1 MKITEQI
8 KAYNNTEITAP
19 VRLNKTSKSVSYTEQ
34 TISDKSISPN
44 EFNVNN
50 SKKILTKRERD
61 FFIRM
66 FPENSRQIE
75 NHVLFNRN
83 GKVQNYSYRKGSI
96 FDGKA

>member
-8 KAYNNTEITAP
+8 KAYNNTEITTP
-19 VRLNKTSKSVSYTEQ
+19 TRLNKTSKTVSYTEQ
-34 TISDKSISPN
+34 TISDKSISRN
-44 EFNVNN
+44 EFNVD
-50 SKKILTKRERD
+50 STKKIITKRERD

>member
-8 KAYNNTEITAP
+8 KAYNSPEITASA
-19 VRLNKTSKSVSYTEQ
+19 RLNKSSKPLTYSEQ
-34 TISDKSISPN
+34 TLSEKSISQN
-44 EFNVNN
+44 EFSINN
-50 SKKILTKRERD
+50 PNKIITKRERN

>member
-8 KAYNNTEITAP
+8 KAYSNTEVKPP
-19 VRLNKTSKSVSYTEQ
+19 VSLNKTSKAVSYSEQ
-34 TISDKSISPN
+34 TVSDKPISQN
-44 EFNVNN
+44 EFNFDNTN
-50 SKKILTKRERD
+50 KIITKRERN

-83 GKVQNYSYRKGSI
+83 GKVQIYSYRKGSI

>member
-8 KAYNNTEITAP
+8 KAYNNTEIGSS
-19 VRLNKTSKSVSYTEQ
+19 RSLNRTSKVVSYSEHA
-34 TISDKSISPN
+34 ISDKPLSPN
-44 EFNVNN
+44 EFDLNN
-50 SKKILTKRERD
+50 TNKIITKRERN

>member
-1 MKITEQI
+1 MKISEQI
-8 KAYNNTEITAP
+8 KAYNNTEVTAP
-19 VRLNKTSKSVSYTEQ
+19 SILKKTAKSVSYSEQ
-34 TISDKSISPN
+34 TVSDKSISQN
-44 EFNVNN
+44 EFKLDNTNN
-50 SKKILTKRERD
+50 IITKRERN

-83 GKVQNYSYRKGSI
+83 GKVQNYSYKKGSI

>member
-8 KAYNNTEITAP
+8 KAYNNTEVTAP
-19 VRLNKTSKSVSYTEQ
+19 ARLNKTSKSVSYTDQ
-34 TISDKSISPN
+34 TLSDKSISRN
-44 EFNVNN
+44 EFYIDNT
-50 SKKILTKRERD
+50 KKIITKRERD